1 MPEQDGMDR
10 LLRQSM
16 MATPAPKLSS
26 GFDARLA
33 KRLRPRRLN
42 RAGRITMAIYTMLA
56 LIVSVGVMRAESIH
70 WILAAISILVPL
82 TVVAVVQLRQR
93 AY

>member
-1 MPEQDGMDR
+1 MPDQDGMDR

-16 MATPAPKLSS
+16 MAAPAPKLSS

-42 RAGRITMAIYTMLA
+42 TAGRVTMAIYAVLA
-56 LIVSVGVMRAESIH
+56 LIACVGVMRAQSIH
-70 WILAAISILVPL
+70 WMVAAISILVPL
-82 TVVAVVQLRQR
+82 TVVAVVQFRQR
-93 AY
+93 A